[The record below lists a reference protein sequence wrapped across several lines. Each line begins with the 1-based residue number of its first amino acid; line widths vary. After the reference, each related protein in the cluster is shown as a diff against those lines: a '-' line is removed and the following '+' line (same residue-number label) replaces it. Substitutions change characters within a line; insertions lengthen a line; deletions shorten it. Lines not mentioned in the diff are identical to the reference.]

1 MCIKVSCFRRVQN
14 KEKISFKRSI
24 RRYHFKL
31 EPRLLLFFYLN
42 DWLLET
48 GDDVSLVIRFRVDFN
63 IDAVPGVLLSED
75 VELFGEACGWFWSC
89 CCCWGSDPFLG
100 EVIFGLANCA
110 TRWAGF
116 GLISGLGSR
125 LVIGL
130 NLPEKWLQIKSLF
143 SVMGKSS
150 LPWCQFCQE
159 SLTLEHFNK
168 PSFIF
173 VNFSFDTQNV
183 YVLVANINRFAWW
196 SVFSRS
202 GRKTSQFTLLI
213 LTLGKSALLLTLLLI
228 VLLLTHLT

>member
-1 MCIKVSCFRRVQN
+1 M
-14 KEKISFKRSI
+14 
-24 RRYHFKL
+24 
-31 EPRLLLFFYLN
+31 
-42 DWLLET
+42 
-48 GDDVSLVIRFRVDFN
+48 SLVIRFRVDFN
-63 IDAVPGVLLSED
+63 IDAVPGVLLSDD

-110 TRWAGF
+110 TRCAGL

-130 NLPEKWLQIKSLF
+130 NLPEKGKKIKSLIF
-143 SVMGKSS
+143 CYREKVHS

-213 LTLGKSALLLTLLLI
+213 LTLGKSALLLTLLSTATI
-228 VLLLTHLT
+228 SSTPTDAFDVKK